1 MFLLSNDGGI
11 RMKKVLCRSLVLAL
25 GIALVASAAFAK
37 RGGGLESY
45 QRTIA
50 SEPRTWDNTPN
61 GLMPASAALNTTE
74 LYSVKFDAGG
84 SCNAGGGG
92 LHGDPGVP
100 YTLPWVKSD
109 ATVQIDQFWHVT
121 DFATAN
127 ATVDDTLEV
136 LAGTQSLW
144 CGAEAA
150 PLGLTCGYLALP
162 GYGNSWIQVF
172 QTTACIPTD
181 GTLNASWMMEIDS
194 EAGYDALYLEYTTD
208 CTGPTYVGWTE
219 LDGGVNVWDNIQD
232 AFTHVGAY
240 PGVPASV
247 KVRLKFEADGGWSDE
262 DALWDSHGGPIV
274 VDNLTVEGL
283 PTETFEGE
291 GLGDEVTLSGN
302 WEGYLI
308 PGYGQH
314 LALFSGLSLLQEDA
328 CDKNLSCQ
336 WAAIENSLETYACG
350 GSPQQTAVPKGNG
363 EDQYVN
369 NEITSPEI
377 TLIGTGSVVDLQV
390 TVYFDMPIDNLVFYT
405 FGAAGINAGGC
416 LGVFRDRNF
425 VYYGDAKNFGQT
437 IFPIGDF
444 VVGGPKFRVR
454 LGAVDMCGVW
464 CGINGTGNCHSH
476 APLLDN
482 VRVYRVDIF
491 GPTFA
496 GRSLETFQDTFPTD
510 GSDTGTGRAD
520 AAVSWQADASI
531 TNIPADSATMVCL
544 DPITRYPAEV
554 GGDPITGDRS
564 GLAQDL
570 VLGGWQHYCWVRV
583 IDSGVPQVAGAKFGA
598 GLQDLPRN
606 PFKDSQPAD
615 GKTWTRIRMD
625 RANNAASRWRI
636 DFPDALFTA
645 GDVVEYFYGATSTS
659 GLTSYCSGN
668 DLTFVQSDVDV
679 AASFASEFSILPS
692 EPGGAGT
699 DILYVDGMDGR
710 GAQPYWDAS
719 FATMGVTPDRYDI
732 RAPSSGVGNHAGARI
747 EDVITQLNG
756 NYQKILF
763 DCGNLTNIV
772 SDGTQND
779 KSDDYAMINVFLANL
794 SSPGGVYI
802 GGDDALENLAAT
814 AGGSAATF
822 KSVYITYNLTSGF
835 AKEDGYAGVAPQV
848 VGRPAGGGGQG
859 AFAGDSWIAYGGC
872 AGINDFDVAEPTG
885 STVMQ
890 SSYGAAT
897 AINGAEISKNTGNAR
912 VLLSGYAF
920 QYIKDDTESGST
932 DRDDHLYDILVYL
945 GNNPDQP
952 TDAKPVAINKL
963 DQNYPNPFNPQTTI
977 AFSMKDRA
985 RVKIDVYNVAG
996 QLVKTLLD
1004 ETRAA
1009 GSYTDIRWDGT
1020 NGANQPVSSGVY
1032 FYNLVTNNFSQTK
1045 KMVLLK

>member
-1 MFLLSNDGGI
+1 VIDG
-11 RMKKVLCRSLVLAL
+11 
-25 GIALVASAAFAK
+25 
-37 RGGGLESY
+37 
-45 QRTIA
+45 
-50 SEPRTWDNTPN
+50 D
-61 GLMPASAALNTTE
+61 
-74 LYSVKFDAGG
+74 
-84 SCNAGGGG
+84 
-92 LHGDPGVP
+92 
-100 YTLPWVKSD
+100 
-109 ATVQIDQFWHVT
+109 
-121 DFATAN
+121 
-127 ATVDDTLEV
+127 
-136 LAGTQSLW
+136 QSLW

-150 PLGLTCGYLALP
+150 ALGLTCGYLALP
-162 GYGNSWIQVF
+162 GYGNSWIQVW
-172 QTTACIPTD
+172 QTTDCIATD
-181 GTLNASWMMEIDS
+181 GTLNASWDMEIDS
-194 EAGYDALYLEYTTD
+194 EAGYDATYLEYTTD
-208 CTGPTYVGWTE
+208 CDGPTYTGWTT

-232 AFTHVGAY
+232 VFTHTDAY
-240 PGVPASV
+240 PEVPDGVDI
-247 KVRLKFEADGGWSDE
+247 KVRIKFEADGGWSDE

-274 VDNLTVEGL
+274 IDNLLIEGL
-283 PTETFEGE
+283 PLEDFEGE
-291 GLGDEVTLSGN
+291 ALGAEATDDGL

-314 LALFSGLSLLQEDA
+314 LALFSGLNLLQQDD

-336 WAAIENSLETYACG
+336 WAAIENSDENYACG
-350 GSPQQTAVPKGNG
+350 GFELQDAVPKGNG

-377 TLIGTGSVVDLQV
+377 TLVGTGSVVDLQV

-405 FGAAGINAGGC
+405 FGAAGINNVGC

-437 IFPIGDF
+437 VFPIGDF

-464 CGINGTGNCHSH
+464 CGVNGTGNCHSH

-496 GRSLETFQDTFPTD
+496 GRSLEQFQDTFPTNGTD
-510 GSDTGTGRAD
+510 SGTGRAD

-531 TNIPADSATMVCL
+531 TNIPADSVTMICL
-544 DPITRYPAEV
+544 DPITRFPAEV

-570 VLGGWQHYCWVRV
+570 ALGGWQIYMWVQV
-583 IDSGVPQVAGAKFGA
+583 WDSGVVQAAGPKFGA

-606 PFKDSQPAD
+606 PFKDTVAVP
-615 GKTWTRIRMD
+615 GYGTWTRIRCD
-625 RANNAASRWRI
+625 RANNAASRWRS
-636 DFPDALFTA
+636 DFPDALFEA
-645 GDVVEYFYGATSTS
+645 GDEVRYFYGATSTS

-668 DLTFVQSDVDV
+668 DLTFVQSDVEV
-679 AASFASEFSILPS
+679 AAQFASEFSILPMV
-692 EPGGAGT
+692 PGSGGS

-710 GAQPYWDAS
+710 GAQIYWDAS
-719 FATMGVTPDRYDI
+719 FANMGLGYPDRYDI
-732 RAPSSGVGNHAGARI
+732 RAPSSGVGNHPGARV
-747 EDVITQLNG
+747 ENVIDQLNA

-772 SDGTQND
+772 SDGTQTD
-779 KSDDYAMINVFLANL
+779 KSDDFAMINVFLANL
-794 SSPGGVYI
+794 SSPGGVFI
-802 GGDDALENLAAT
+802 GGDDVFENTAAT

-835 AKEDGYAGVAPQV
+835 AKNAGYGVAPQII
-848 VGRPAGGGGQG
+848 GRPAGGGGQG
-859 AFAGDSWIAYGGC
+859 AFAGDTWIAYGGC

-885 STVMQ
+885 ITVMQ
-890 SSYGAAT
+890 SSYGAYT
-897 AINGAEISKNTGNAR
+897 GLNGADISQSGTAAVPAGNSR
-912 VLLSGYAF
+912 VLMSGYAF
-920 QYIKDDTESGST
+920 QYIKDDVESGDS
-932 DRDDHLYDILVYL
+932 DRDDHLADILTFL
-945 GNNPDQP
+945 GNIPDQS
-952 TDAKPVAINKL
+952 TGAGSVAINEL
-963 DQNYPNPFNPQTTI
+963 EQNYPNPFNPQTTI
-977 AFSMKDRA
+977 AFSIKDRA

-1004 ETRAA
+1004 ETRGA
-1009 GSYTDIRWDGT
+1009 GSYTDVRWDGT

-1032 FYNLVTNNFSQTK
+1032 FYKLVTNNFSQTR

>member
-25 GIALVASAAFAK
+25 GMALVASAAFAK

-45 QRTIA
+45 QREIA
-50 SEPRTWDNTPN
+50 TTPRASDSAMSGGAW
-61 GLMPASAALNTTE
+61 ASAALTTTE

-92 LHGDPGVP
+92 IRYNNIP
-100 YTLPWVKSD
+100 YTTAWVKTD

-121 DFATAN
+121 NFATAN
-127 ATVDDTLEV
+127 ATVDDSLEV
-136 LAGTQSLW
+136 LAGTKSLW
-144 CGAEAA
+144 CGVEAA

-162 GYGNSWIQVF
+162 GYGNAWNQVF
-172 QTTACIPTD
+172 QTKLCIPTD
-181 GTLNASWMMEIDS
+181 GTLNVSMMMEIDS
-194 EAGYDALYLEYTTD
+194 EASYDATYLEYTAD
-208 CTGPTYVGWTE
+208 CTGPTYVGWTTV
-219 LDGGVNVWDNIQD
+219 DGGVNVWDNIQD

-247 KVRLKFEADGGWSDE
+247 KVRLRFNADGGWSDE

-274 VDNLTVEGL
+274 IDNLQVEGMPL
-283 PTETFEGE
+283 ENFEGE
-291 GLGDEVTLSGN
+291 ALGAETAND

-314 LALFSGLSLLQEDA
+314 IALYSGLTLLQQDD

-350 GSPQQTAVPKGNG
+350 GFPLQTAVPKGNG

-369 NEITSPEI
+369 NEVESPVI
-377 TLIGTGSVVDLQV
+377 TLVGTGSVVDFQV
-390 TVYFDMPIDNLVFYT
+390 TAYHDLPIDNLVFYT
-405 FGAAGINAGGC
+405 FGAAGINNVGC
-416 LGVFRDRNF
+416 QGAWRDRNF
-425 VYYGDAKNFGQT
+425 VYYGDTKNFVQVVW
-437 IFPIGDF
+437 PIGDF
-444 VVGGPKFRVR
+444 VVGGPSFRVK

-464 CGINGTGNCHSH
+464 CGVNGTGNCHSH

-531 TNIPADSATMVCL
+531 TNIPADSATMICL

-564 GLAQDL
+564 GLERDL

-583 IDSGVPQVAGAKFGA
+583 IDSGVPQTAGAKFGA

-606 PFKDSQPAD
+606 PFKDSQVAD
-615 GKTWTRIRMD
+615 SKTWTRIRMD

-668 DLTFVQSDVDV
+668 DLTFVQSDANV
-679 AASFASEFSILPS
+679 AASFASEFSILPMV
-692 EPGGAGT
+692 PGTGGT

-710 GAQPYWDAS
+710 GAQAYFDAS
-719 FATMGVTPDRYDI
+719 FASMGETPDRYDI

-772 SDGTQND
+772 SDGTQTD

-794 SSPGGVYI
+794 TSAGGVYI
-802 GGDDALENLAAT
+802 GGDDAPENLAAT

-822 KSVYITYNLTSGF
+822 KSVYITYNLTTGF
-835 AKEDGYAGVAPQV
+835 AKNAGYGVAPLV
-848 VGRPAGGGGQG
+848 TGRPAGGGGQG

-872 AGINDFDVAEPTG
+872 AGINDFDVTEPTG

-890 SSYGAAT
+890 STYGAAST
-897 AINGAEISKNTGNAR
+897 DNGADISQNTGNFAR

-920 QYIKDDTESGST
+920 QYIKDDVESGAS

-952 TDAKPVAINKL
+952 TDVKPVALKNSL
-963 DQNYPNPFNPQTTI
+963 EQNYPNPFNPQTTI

-1009 GSYTDIRWDGT
+1009 GLYEDVRWDGT

-1032 FYNLVTNNFSQTK
+1032 FYKLVTNNFSQTK

>member
-1 MFLLSNDGGI
+1 
-11 RMKKVLCRSLVLAL
+11 MKKVFCRSLVLAL
-25 GIALVASAAFAK
+25 GIALVASAALAK

-45 QRTIA
+45 QREIVNG
-50 SEPRTWDNTPN
+50 PRTWDLTPN
-61 GLMPASAALNTTE
+61 GLMPASAALTTTE
-74 LYSVKFDAGG
+74 LYSQKFDFGG
-84 SCNAGGGG
+84 SCNAGG
-92 LHGDPGVP
+92 
-100 YTLPWVKSD
+100 WVKSD

-127 ATVDDTLEV
+127 ETVDDSLEV
-136 LAGTQSLW
+136 LAGTKSLW

-162 GYGNSWIQVF
+162 GYGNNWIQVF
-172 QTTACIPTD
+172 QTTACVPHN
-181 GTLNASWMMEIDS
+181 GTLDVSMMMEIDS
-194 EAGYDALYLEYTTD
+194 EASYDATYLEYTTD
-208 CTGPTYVGWTE
+208 CTGPTYTGWTTI
-219 LDGGVNVWDNIQD
+219 DGDVNVWDNIQD

-240 PGVPASV
+240 PGLPSPI

-262 DALWDSHGGPIV
+262 DALWDSHAGPIV
-274 VDNLTVEGL
+274 IDNLDVEGL
-283 PTETFEGE
+283 PTETFEAE
-291 GLGDEVTLSGN
+291 ALGAETTLSGN
-302 WEGYLI
+302 WQGYLI

-314 LALFSGLSLLQEDA
+314 IALFSGLTLLQQDD

-350 GSPQQTAVPKGNG
+350 GFPLQTAVPKGNG
-363 EDQYVN
+363 EDQYVS

-377 TLIGTGSVVDLQV
+377 TLIGTGSVVDFQV
-390 TVYFDMPIDNLVFYT
+390 TVYHDLPIDNLVFYT

-425 VYYGDAKNFGQT
+425 VYYGDTKNFVQ
-437 IFPIGDF
+437 IVWPIGDF

-454 LGAVDMCGVW
+454 LGAIDMCGVW
-464 CGINGTGNCHSH
+464 CGVNGTGNCHSH

-496 GRSLETFQDTFPTD
+496 GRSLEQFQDTFPTN
-510 GSDTGTGRAD
+510 GTDTGTGRAD

-531 TNIPADSATMVCL
+531 TNIPADSATMICL
-544 DPITRYPAEV
+544 DPITRYPGEV

-570 VLGGWQHYCWVRV
+570 VLGGWQIYMWVRV
-583 IDSGVPQVAGAKFGA
+583 IDSGVPQVAGPKFGV

-606 PFKDSQPAD
+606 PFKDTQVAD
-615 GKTWTRIRMD
+615 GKTWTRIRCD
-625 RANNAASRWRI
+625 RANNAASRWRS
-636 DFPDALFTA
+636 DFNDALFEA
-645 GDVVEYFYGATSTS
+645 GDVIEYFYGATSTS

-668 DLTFVQSDVDV
+668 DLTFVQSDKDV

-692 EPGGAGT
+692 VPGAAGS

-710 GAQPYWDAS
+710 GAQIYWDAS
-719 FATMGVTPDRYDI
+719 FASMGESPDRYDI
-732 RAPSSGVGNHAGARI
+732 RAPSSGVGNHPGARV

-756 NYQKILF
+756 NYRKILF

-794 SSPGGVYI
+794 GGTPGGVFI

-822 KSVYITYNLTSGF
+822 KSVYITYTLTSGF
-835 AKEDGYAGVAPQV
+835 AKNAGYGVAPQV
-848 VGRPAGGGGQG
+848 IGMPAGGGGQG
-859 AFAGDSWIAYGGC
+859 AFAGDTWIAYGGC
-872 AGINDFDVAEPTG
+872 AGINDFDVVDPTG
-885 STVMQ
+885 ASVLQST
-890 SSYGAAT
+890 YGANAGD
-897 AINGAEISKNTGNAR
+897 NGADISQNTGTAR
-912 VLLSGYAF
+912 VLMSGYSF
-920 QYIKDDTESGST
+920 QFIKDDSESGEQ
-932 DRDDHLYDILVYL
+932 DRNNHLRDILVYL
-945 GNNPDQP
+945 NNTPDQP
-952 TDAKPVAINKL
+952 TDTKPVAVNRL
-963 DQNYPNPFNPQTTI
+963 EQNYPNPFNPSTTI
-977 AFSMKDRA
+977 AFALKERA

-996 QLVKTLLD
+996 QLVKTLVD
-1004 ETRAA
+1004 ETRDA
-1009 GSYTDIRWDGT
+1009 GAYTNVNWNGT
-1020 NGANQPVSSGVY
+1020 DSANQPVSSGVY
-1032 FYNLVTNNFSQTK
+1032 FYKLTTNNFSQTK